1 MSGFVASKGL
11 VMIATGYENGEYKY
25 TKLDPYLAASDGASI
40 TPGRAQ
46 DLDSYV
52 NANGYLKRNVLKHMR
67 DGVSVNTK
75 YMSYAEMRR
84 FVSLL
89 KKAMKQ
95 PKCAELPEKKVRLA
109 YFNEWTD
116 DYDHGFFYI
125 PDVTWQYGGTYKGEP
140 HYQPVTLEFIEY

>member
-1 MSGFVASKGL
+1 MAGFVLSKGL

-25 TKLDPYLAASDGASI
+25 TKLDKFIAPDNLSI

-67 DGVSVNTK
+67 DGISFSTP
-75 YMSYAEMRR
+75 YMSYSKMRE

-89 KKAMKQ
+89 KKGMKQ
-95 PKCAELPEKKVRLA
+95 PKCASLPEKKVKIA
-109 YFNEWTD
+109 YFNEWED
-116 DYDHGFFYI
+116 DYDHGFFYV
-125 PDVTWQYGGTYKGEP
+125 PDIEWKYGGTYKGEP
-140 HYQPVTLEFIEY
+140 TYQPITVEFIEY